1 MSLQAV
7 ILAAGEGIRLRPLTQ
22 NKPKALIPVANK
34 PIIEHTILSLLEAGI
49 RDIIVV
55 VGYRKEQVMRHLS
68 HLSVPVMI
76 VRQTEQLGTAHA
88 LLSARDRIAG
98 DVLVLPGDNY
108 IDPDSIRDIARIK
121 NSLLYTTHRQ
131 PSNFGVVTIEED
143 TVTSITEKPVLAS
156 RMTVSCGVYHLG
168 AELLNRI
175 TLPSLSEA
183 IDDEIR
189 QGTRITAVKAHSWQ
203 DAIYPWDLLIMND
216 RLLPFISPEK
226 SGTISSSVIMQGKV
240 SIGAGT
246 KIGPGTVITGPVII
260 GDDCTIG
267 PHVVIEPGTSIGSRV
282 KIEPFTVIRRSI
294 LMDDMVIASH
304 SSISGSVIGEGCT
317 LGEYT
322 SAMYASGF
330 IPSGDAAIRAGCGV
344 IMGNGVFCKPSVMFE
359 NTIVGNEV
367 MIEGRTDLRFSC
379 TRIPD
384 KTRVI

>member
-294 LMDDMVIASH
+294 LMDDVVIASH

-367 MIEGRTDLRFSC
+367 TIEGRTDLRFSC

>member
-121 NSLLYTTHRQ
+121 NSLMYTTHRQ

-294 LMDDMVIASH
+294 LMDDVVIASH

-367 MIEGRTDLRFSC
+367 TIEGRTDLRFSC

>member
-7 ILAAGEGIRLRPLTQ
+7 ILAAGEGVRLRPLTQ

-55 VGYRKEQVMRHLS
+55 VGYRKEQVMRHLA

-88 LLSARDRIAG
+88 LLCARDRIAG

-131 PSNFGVVTIEED
+131 PSNFGVVTIED
-143 TVTSITEKPVLAS
+143 DAVSSITEKPVLAS

-168 AELLNRI
+168 SELLARM
-175 TLPSLSEA
+175 TAQSLSEA
-183 IDDEIR
+183 IDEEIR
-189 QGTRITAVKAHSWQ
+189 RDTRIAAVKAHSWQ
-203 DAIYPWDLLIMND
+203 DAIYPWDLLVMND
-216 RLLPFISPEK
+216 RLLPFISQEK
-226 SGTISSSVIMQGKV
+226 SGIISSSVIMQGKV
-240 SIGAGT
+240 SIGSGT

-260 GDDCTIG
+260 GEDCTIG

-282 KIEPFTVIRRSI
+282 KIAPFTVIRRSI
-294 LMDDMVIASH
+294 LMDDVVIASH
-304 SSISGSVIGEGCT
+304 SSISGSVIGGGCT

-322 SAMYASGF
+322 SAIYASGF
-330 IPSGDAAIRAGCGV
+330 IPSEDSAIRA
-344 IMGNGVFCKPSVMFE
+344 
-359 NTIVGNEV
+359 
-367 MIEGRTDLRFSC
+367 
-379 TRIPD
+379 
-384 KTRVI
+384 

>member
-1 MSLQAV
+1 MSMQAV

-34 PIIEHTILSLLEAGI
+34 PIIEHTSLSLLEAGI

-294 LMDDMVIASH
+294 LMDDVVIASH

-367 MIEGRTDLRFSC
+367 TIEGRTDLRFSC

>member
-34 PIIEHTILSLLEAGI
+34 PIIEHTSLSLLEAGI

-294 LMDDMVIASH
+294 LMDDVVIASH

-367 MIEGRTDLRFSC
+367 TIEGRTDLRFSC

>member
-22 NKPKALIPVANK
+22 NRPKALIPVANK

-49 RDIIVV
+49 RDIIVI

-143 TVTSITEKPVLAS
+143 VVSSITEKPVFAN

-168 AELLNRI
+168 SELMDRI
-175 TLPSLSEA
+175 VLPSLSEA

-203 DAIYPWDLLIMND
+203 DAIYPWDLLVMND
-216 RLLPFISPEK
+216 RLLPYISQEK
-226 SGTISSSVIMQGKV
+226 SGILSSSVVIQGKV
-240 SIGAGT
+240 SIGPGT
-246 KIGPGTVITGPVII
+246 KMGPGTVITGPVII
-260 GDDCTIG
+260 GEDCTIG

-294 LMDDMVIASH
+294 LMDDVVIASH

-322 SAMYASGF
+322 SALYASGF
-330 IPSGDAAIRAGCGV
+330 IPSDDVAIRAGCGV

-367 MIEGRTDLRFSC
+367 TIEGRTDLRFSC

>member
-1 MSLQAV
+1 MSMQAV

-294 LMDDMVIASH
+294 LMDDVVIASH

-367 MIEGRTDLRFSC
+367 TIEGRTDLRFSC

>member
-22 NKPKALIPVANK
+22 NRPKALIPVANK

-55 VGYRKEQVMRHLS
+55 VGYRKEQVMRHLAR
-68 HLSVPVMI
+68 LSLPVMI

-88 LLSARDRIAG
+88 LISARDRIAG

-108 IDPDSIRDIARIK
+108 IDPDSVRDIARIK

-143 TVTSITEKPVLAS
+143 LITSITEKPTHAS

-168 AELLNRI
+168 SDLLKRI
-175 TLPSLSEA
+175 VLPGLSEA
-183 IDDEIR
+183 VDWEIR
-189 QGTRITAVKAHSWQ
+189 QGTRIAAVKAHSWQ
-203 DAIYPWDLLIMND
+203 DAIYPWDLLVMND
-216 RLLPFISPEK
+216 RLLPFITPEK
-226 SGTISSSVIMQGKV
+226 SGLISSSSVIQGKV
-240 SIGAGT
+240 SVGQGT
-246 KIGPGTVITGPVII
+246 RIGPGTVITGPVII
-260 GDDCTIG
+260 GEDCTIG

-282 KIEPFTVIRRSI
+282 RIEPFSLIRRSI
-294 LMDDMVIASH
+294 LMDDVVIASH
-304 SSISGSVIGEGCT
+304 CSISGSVLGEGCT
-317 LGEYT
+317 LGEY
-322 SAMYASGF
+322 SAAMYSGGF
-330 IPSGDAAIRAGCGV
+330 IPSGDTAIHAACGV

-367 MIEGRTDLRFSC
+367 TIGGRSDLRFSC
-379 TRIPD
+379 TCIPD
-384 KTRVI
+384 KTRVM

>member
-7 ILAAGEGIRLRPLTQ
+7 ILAAGEGVRLRPLTQ

-55 VGYRKEQVMRHLS
+55 IGYRKEQVMRHLA

-88 LLSARDRIAG
+88 LLCARDRIAG

-131 PSNFGVVTIEED
+131 PSNFGVVTIED
-143 TVTSITEKPVLAS
+143 DAVSSITEKPVLAS

-168 AELLNRI
+168 SELLARI
-175 TLPSLSEA
+175 TTQSLSEA
-183 IDDEIR
+183 IDEEIR
-189 QGTRITAVKAHSWQ
+189 RDTRIAAVKAHSWQ
-203 DAIYPWDLLIMND
+203 DAIYPWDLLVMND
-216 RLLPFISPEK
+216 RLLPFISQEK
-226 SGTISSSVIMQGKV
+226 SGIISSSVIMQGKV
-240 SIGAGT
+240 SIGSGT

-260 GDDCTIG
+260 GEDCTIG

-294 LMDDMVIASH
+294 LMDDVVIASH

-322 SAMYASGF
+322 SAIYASGF
-330 IPSGDAAIRAGCGV
+330 IPSEDSAIRAGCGV

-367 MIEGRTDLRFSC
+367 TIEGRTDLRFSC